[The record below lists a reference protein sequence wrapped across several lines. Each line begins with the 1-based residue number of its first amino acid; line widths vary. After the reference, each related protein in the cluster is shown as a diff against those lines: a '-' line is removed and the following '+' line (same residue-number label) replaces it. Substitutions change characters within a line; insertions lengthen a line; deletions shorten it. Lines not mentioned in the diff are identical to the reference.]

1 MFEVFSRSVVRDRTQ
16 VTESVVNL
24 PIKLT
29 LARIFLVPLL
39 MVFLISFSRVNALI
53 AAGIF
58 IAAALTDWLDGRIAR
73 KRNQVTTL
81 GQLLDPVADKLLVA
95 AALISL
101 VQIDKL
107 PAWMV
112 VILIGREFAVTGLRG
127 IAASVGI
134 IVPASE
140 LAKYKA
146 ATQYFAITLLIIE
159 KGMSP
164 TPFFFHLIAY
174 GAFWVALGLTLVSGI
189 DYFVRFF
196 KKADFHALVKEPE
209 QWP

>member
-1 MFEVFSRSVVRDRTQ
+1 
-16 VTESVVNL
+16 VNL
-24 PIKLT
+24 PIMLT

-58 IAAALTDWLDGRIAR
+58 IAAALTDWLDGLIAR
-73 KRNQVTTL
+73 RRNQVTTL

-95 AALISL
+95 AALVSL

-107 PAWMV
+107 PAWIV

-140 LAKYKA
+140 LAKYKTF
-146 ATQYFAITLLIIE
+146 TQYVAITLLIIE
-159 KGMSP
+159 KGMP
-164 TPFFFHLIAY
+164 PGALPFHVISY
-174 GAFWVALGLTLVSGI
+174 GMLWVALTLTVISGVH
-189 DYFVRFF
+189 YFVRFF
-196 KKADFHALVKEPE
+196 RKADFHALVKESDR
-209 QWP
+209 WS

>member
-1 MFEVFSRSVVRDRTQ
+1 
-16 VTESVVNL
+16 
-24 PIKLT
+24 
-29 LARIFLVPLL
+29 

-58 IAAALTDWLDGRIAR
+58 IAAALTDWLDGLIAR
-73 KRNQVTTL
+73 RRNQVTTL

-95 AALISL
+95 AALVSL

-140 LAKYKA
+140 LAKYK
-146 ATQYFAITLLIIE
+146 TLSQYVAITLLIVE
-159 KGMSP
+159 KGMLP
-164 TPFFFHLIAY
+164 AALPFHLVSY
-174 GAFWVALGLTLVSGI
+174 GMFWLALILTVVSGV

-196 KKADFHALVKEPE
+196 KKADFNALVKE
-209 QWP
+209 QDRWP

>member
-1 MFEVFSRSVVRDRTQ
+1 
-16 VTESVVNL
+16 VNL

-58 IAAALTDWLDGRIAR
+58 IAAALTDWLDGLIAR
-73 KRNQVTTL
+73 RRNQVTTL

-95 AALISL
+95 AALVSL

-107 PAWMV
+107 PAWIV

-140 LAKYKA
+140 LAKYKTF
-146 ATQYFAITLLIIE
+146 TQYVAITLLIIE
-159 KGMSP
+159 KGMP
-164 TPFFFHLIAY
+164 PNAVPFHLVSYGVLGIA
-174 GAFWVALGLTLVSGI
+174 VILTVVSGV

-196 KKADFHALVKEPE
+196 RKADFNALVKESDR
-209 QWP
+209 WS

>member
-1 MFEVFSRSVVRDRTQ
+1 M
-16 VTESVVNL
+16 NL

-58 IAAALTDWLDGRIAR
+58 IAAALTDWLDGLIAR
-73 KRNQVTTL
+73 RRNQVTTL

-95 AALISL
+95 AALVSL

-107 PAWMV
+107 PAWIV

-140 LAKYKA
+140 LAKYKTF
-146 ATQYFAITLLIIE
+146 TQYVAITLLIIE
-159 KGMSP
+159 KGMPPSAVP
-164 TPFFFHLIAY
+164 FHLVSYGVLGIA
-174 GAFWVALGLTLVSGI
+174 VILTVVSGV

-196 KKADFHALVKEPE
+196 RKADFNALVKESDR
-209 QWP
+209 WS